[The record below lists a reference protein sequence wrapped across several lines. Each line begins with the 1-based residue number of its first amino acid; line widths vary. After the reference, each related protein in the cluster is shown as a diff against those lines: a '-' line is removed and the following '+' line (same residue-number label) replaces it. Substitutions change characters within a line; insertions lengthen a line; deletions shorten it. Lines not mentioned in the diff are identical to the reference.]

1 MALRRTPA
9 AKQQPNAPVQQL
21 HEQAPVSSGG
31 AHPGAFK
38 SAYVPESQGGK
49 ANRAFPNQSPAAQY
63 SRSNPHYSQ
72 RKKSMST
79 AKKAVLGVFI
89 ALAVVVAGAGTA
101 LAVYLNTVNQNLAG
115 NKTQEELTAIS
126 EVLAPAAA
134 SFNEPFYLMLLG
146 SDERAGDEESGQR
159 SDTNIV
165 VRVDP
170 VKKQISLVSIPRDTA
185 INLDGYG
192 TVKFNAAY
200 MHGGTA
206 SAIEQATKLTGVGI
220 SYYAEVNFDGLI
232 DLVDAVGGVDVV
244 VDERIDDP
252 DAGDVVIEAG
262 NQHLD
267 GKAALVFAR
276 SRAYVDG
283 DYTRVANQRKLIM
296 AIAQKVLTMPST
308 EMPGVIQAA
317 AKCTTT
323 NMTVQDIVAL
333 AQQLRSGD
341 NADLVIYS
349 ATIPSVPE
357 YIDGVSYVFADTEG
371 VKEMMKV
378 VAAGG
383 DPSTVT
389 ATRDSTTIV
398 NEYLRSAGL
407 TASIGSSTTADAYG
421 NYNGGTSYGY
431 GTGTYNNDGYTG
443 TYSSPGTGAGAG
455 GSTDVSGGGGTGA
468 TEPVAPDPSPGGGAG
483 TGTGDGTGGAGASTQ
498 VG

>member
-1 MALRRTPA
+1 MALKRNPA
-9 AKQQPNAPVQQL
+9 AKQQSNAPAQQPRG
-21 HEQAPVSSGG
+21 QAPASPGG

-38 SAYVPESQGGK
+38 SAYVPDSQGGK
-49 ANRAFPNQSPAAQY
+49 ANRAFANQSPVAQY

-72 RKKSMST
+72 RKKPMST
-79 AKKAVLGVFI
+79 AKKVVLGVFI
-89 ALAVVVAGAGTA
+89 ALAVVVAGGGTA
-101 LAVYLNTVNQNLAG
+101 LAVYLNTVNQDLAG
-115 NKTQEELTAIS
+115 NKTQEELIAIS
-126 EVLAPAAA
+126 EALAPASK
-134 SFNEPFYLMLLG
+134 SFDEPFYLMLLG
-146 SDERAGDEESGQR
+146 SDERVGDEESGQR

-200 MHGGTA
+200 MHNGTA
-206 SAIEQATKLTGVGI
+206 GAIEQATKLTGVGI

-232 DLVDAVGGVDVV
+232 DLVDAVGGVNVV

-262 NQHLD
+262 EQHLD

-317 AKCTTT
+317 ARCTTT
-323 NMTVQDIVAL
+323 NMTVQDIIAL

-349 ATIPSVPE
+349 ATIPSVAE

-389 ATRDSTTIV
+389 VTRDSTTIV
-398 NEYLRSAGL
+398 NEYLRNAGL
-407 TASIGSSTTADAYG
+407 TASIGSTTTTDTYN

-431 GTGTYNNDGYTG
+431 GTGTYNNGGYTE
-443 TYSSPGTGAGAG
+443 TYTSPGTGTGTGEGGGTGAY
-455 GSTDVSGGGGTGA
+455 GGGGTGS
-468 TEPVAPDPSPGGGAG
+468 TEPVTPDPSVGGG
-483 TGTGDGTGGAGASTQ
+483 TGTGEGGGTGAQIG
-498 VG
+498 